1 MKKKIV
7 EQQNIQRLNHSIF
20 CFWNELFGFEW
31 IFSNICPTKKYSFRK
46 TKNSCPVK
54 NDYPIDIRIGLEL
67 IYIDETILY
76 EVDQKSYQGS
86 SGNTIKITSI
96 LQVGV

>member
-1 MKKKIV
+1 MNCLV
-7 EQQNIQRLNHSIF
+7 LNEYFQISVQLK
-20 CFWNELFGFEW
+20 NTLLEK
-31 IFSNICPTKKYSFRK
+31 PTKSSY
-46 TKNSCPVK
+46 PVK
-54 NDYPIDIRIGLEL
+54 NKYPIDIRIGLKI